1 MESQR
6 EIIKNGPPRIL
17 YTRESPFY
25 SGQMLKNI
33 YIQIIMQRH
42 RESEAVGLSML
53 FKYDFQQAVIQFFG

>member
-6 EIIKNGPPRIL
+6 EIVKNGPPRIL
-17 YTRESPFY
+17 YMRESPFY

-42 RESEAVGLSML
+42 RESEAVGLLML